1 MNTFDTALPVTI
13 TAGDDAF
20 GSELVVT
27 AEPAPAEPD
36 IGLRSAGHII
46 HDMRLEVTPELLRTL
61 YRYLEQSFR
70 LRVDGHGSVLIGFS
84 LEDLT
89 IENGYLPLESDALAT
104 EVDACLA
111 ERPDDYGSM
120 MPDPVLTACRLSSGT
135 PWIVK

>member
-1 MNTFDTALPVTI
+1 MTPFDSALPVTI

-20 GSELVVT
+20 GSELLVT
-27 AEPAPAEPD
+27 AEPVLAEPEV
-36 IGLRSAGHII
+36 GMMTAGYII
-46 HDMRLEVTPELLRTL
+46 HDMRLEVTPELLCAL
-61 YRYLEQSFR
+61 SRYLEQPLR
-70 LRVDGHGSVLIGFS
+70 LRVDGYGSVVIGFS
-84 LEDLT
+84 LEELT
-89 IENGYLPLESDALAT
+89 IERGYIPLECDALAT